1 MTIIILI
8 CSFCFTSSEKKFIIR
23 FTLST
28 LHYFFFAFISIT
40 ITFSLSMANAE
51 FEIILK
57 LVVLFSYDQQ
67 HKRKSKIA
75 SQFSFWFP
83 TKNNHFDFFCH
94 FWTRYLQQV
103 FFQRAFCSLSVK
115 WCIKLSSEHFFSK
128 KIFKNLDLPFKF

>member
-8 CSFCFTSSEKKFIIR
+8 CSFCCTSSEKRFIIR

-28 LHYFFFAFISIT
+28 LQYFFFAFISIT
-40 ITFSLSMANAE
+40 IAFSLSMANAE
-51 FEIILK
+51 FDIILK
-57 LVVLFSYDQQ
+57 LVVLFFYDQQ

-103 FFQRAFCSLSVK
+103 FFKGRFVLSLLNDALNYPVN
-115 WCIKLSSEHFFSK
+115 IFSK
-128 KIFKNLDLPFKF
+128 KNLQNSDLPFKF